1 MEDGRRG
8 GGRSMAK
15 GKGGWKNGKMED
27 EKEKMK
33 ENTKKK
39 TELTEIKKRK
49 AKKMRWRRRRR
60 KKTSLHAPYGTQGGR
75 IYVRRRVDPLWDPD

>member
-49 AKKMRWRRRRR
+49 AKKRRWR
-60 KKTSLHAPYGTQGGR
+60 KKTSLHAAYRTLGGR
-75 IYVRRRVDPLWDPD
+75 IYVRLRVDPLWDPD